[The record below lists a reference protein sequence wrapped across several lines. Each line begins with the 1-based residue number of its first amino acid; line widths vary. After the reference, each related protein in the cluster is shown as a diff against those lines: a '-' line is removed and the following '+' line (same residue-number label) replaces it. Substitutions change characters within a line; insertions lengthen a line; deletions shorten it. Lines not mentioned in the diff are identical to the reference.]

1 MTDTNY
7 ELKNRFLHVDFEK
20 SVDNT
25 LKKDKGDYTLEE
37 QAIINIIRK
46 NPFVKQEEIAKQLN
60 KSLRTIKTIM
70 SLMQEKKMI
79 VRNNGKRNGEWVIL

>member
-1 MTDTNY
+1 M
-7 ELKNRFLHVDFEK
+7 

-60 KSLRTIKTIM
+60 KSLRTVKTIM